1 MKQLL
6 LIAILKKSKK
16 FLKNDFLVDKKNVS
30 KKKYFKTN
38 TRKKN
43 GLTAPGKMSEE
54 EKDKIIDWL
63 WDKFCEEKKC
73 DEKMSEEEKNKILD
87 WWWEIFFVVTASL
100 DKC

>member
-1 MKQLL
+1 M
-6 LIAILKKSKK
+6 
-16 FLKNDFLVDKKNVS
+16 KNDFLVDKKNVS
-30 KKKYFKTN
+30 KKKYSKTN
-38 TRKKN
+38 TWKKN

-73 DEKMSEEEKNKILD
+73 DEKMSEEEKNKIID